1 MKKIVLT
8 TDSAMCPIKKEDA
21 IIIPTQIID
30 SNNKSY
36 YDNGEISNKKILE
49 DMDNGLIYKTSSP
62 LLGDFEKTFRSVL
75 KEGKDIIHLSVGSHV
90 SQGSVNGA
98 NLIANELNEEYENKV
113 YVVDSLNGATGG
125 TLLYELAYEEILN
138 SKLPTKKIVD
148 KLNQL
153 RKSIKTSFYVPNI
166 DGYVRSGRDK
176 TKSSLK
182 NTVLSTTSKLAKLGC
197 FKFRVDLNNDGEL
210 YLKKF
215 FRSSAEQ
222 GMQKM
227 VMDIVNEKNI
237 ETFDKKLVAVGSL
250 YKDKVDLEKIK
261 SYLKSFKYFDNII
274 ENDIGSVIAAYG
286 CNDLCGIAL
295 MKKLH

>member
-8 TDSAMCPIKKEDA
+8 TDSAMCPIKKEDS

-49 DMDNGLIYKTSSP
+49 EMDNGLIYKTSSP

-75 KEGKDIIHLSVGSHV
+75 EEGKDIIHLSVGSHV

>member
-1 MKKIVLT
+1 MKDIILT
-8 TDSAMCPIKKEDA
+8 TDSAMCPIKKEDS

-30 SNNKSY
+30 NKGNSY
-36 YDNGEISNKKILE
+36 YDNIGINNKKILE
-49 DMDNGLIYKTSSP
+49 DMNKGLIYKTSSP
-62 LLGDFEKTFRSVL
+62 LLGDFEKTFRSIL
-75 KEGKDIIHLSVGSHV
+75 EKGKDVIHLSVGGSV

-125 TLLYELAYEEILN
+125 TLLYELAYEEIVKSN
-138 SKLPTKKIVD
+138 LPAKKIVD

-153 RKSIKTSFYVPNI
+153 KKQVKTAFYVPNI

-182 NTVLSTTSKLAKLGC
+182 NTVLSTTSRLAKLGC
-197 FKFRVDLNNDGEL
+197 FKFRVDLNDNGEL
-210 YLKKF
+210 YLKNF
-215 FRSSAEQ
+215 FRASNIQ
-222 GMQKM
+222 GMEKM

-237 ETFDKKLVAVGSL
+237 HTFDKKIVAVGSL
-250 YKDKVDLEKIK
+250 YKDKVDLDKIK
-261 SYLKSFKYFDNII
+261 EYLSSFKYFDNIV

>member
-1 MKKIVLT
+1 MKDFVIT
-8 TDSAMCPIKKEDA
+8 TDSAMCIVKKDDS
-21 IIIPTQIID
+21 IIIPTQIMD
-30 SNNKSY
+30 NAGNSY
-36 YDNGEISNKKILE
+36 YDNIDIDNKKILD
-49 DMDNGLIYKTSSP
+49 DMEKGLIYKTSSP

-75 KEGKDIIHLSVGSHV
+75 DEGKDVIHLSVGSHV

-113 YVVDSLNGATGG
+113 YIVDSMTGATGG
-125 TLLYELAYEEILN
+125 TLFYELAYQEILK
-138 SKLPTKKIVD
+138 SDLPTSKVVD

-153 RKSIKTSFYVPNI
+153 KRQIKTAFYVPNI

-176 TKSSLK
+176 TKSNLK
-182 NTVLSTTSKLAKLGC
+182 NTVLSTTSKLAKLAC
-197 FKFRVDLNNDGEL
+197 FKFRVDLNDNGEL

-215 FRSSAEQ
+215 FRSSTAQ
-222 GMQKM
+222 GMEKM
-227 VMDIVNEKNI
+227 VMDIVNEDNI
-237 ETFDKKLVAVGSL
+237 DTFDKRLVAVGSL

-274 ENDIGSVIAAYG
+274 ESDIGSVIAAYG

-295 MKKLH
+295 MKKLR

>member
-1 MKKIVLT
+1 
-8 TDSAMCPIKKEDA
+8 
-21 IIIPTQIID
+21 
-30 SNNKSY
+30 
-36 YDNGEISNKKILE
+36 
-49 DMDNGLIYKTSSP
+49 MDNGLIYKTSSP

>member
-1 MKKIVLT
+1 MKDFVIT
-8 TDSAMCPIKKEDA
+8 TDSAMCIVKKDDS
-21 IIIPTQIID
+21 IIIPTQIMD
-30 SNNKSY
+30 NAGNSY
-36 YDNGEISNKKILE
+36 YDNIDIDNKKILD
-49 DMDNGLIYKTSSP
+49 DMEKGLIYKTSSP

-75 KEGKDIIHLSVGSHV
+75 DEEKDVIHLSVGSHV

-113 YVVDSLNGATGG
+113 YIVDSMTGATGG
-125 TLLYELAYEEILN
+125 TLFYELAYQEILK
-138 SKLPTKKIVD
+138 SDLPTSKVVD

-153 RKSIKTSFYVPNI
+153 KRQIKTAFYVPNI

-176 TKSSLK
+176 TKSNLK
-182 NTVLSTTSKLAKLGC
+182 NTVLSTTSKLAKLAC
-197 FKFRVDLNNDGEL
+197 FKFRVDLNDNGEL

-215 FRSSAEQ
+215 FRSSTAQ
-222 GMQKM
+222 GMEKM
-227 VMDIVNEKNI
+227 VMDIVNEDNI
-237 ETFDKKLVAVGSL
+237 DTFDKRLVAVGSL

-274 ENDIGSVIAAYG
+274 ESDIGSVIAAYG

-295 MKKLH
+295 MKKLR

>member
-8 TDSAMCPIKKEDA
+8 TDSAMCPIKKADS

-75 KEGKDIIHLSVGSHV
+75 KECKDIIHLSVGSHV

>member
-8 TDSAMCPIKKEDA
+8 TDSAMCPIKKENS

-49 DMDNGLIYKTSSP
+49 DMGNGLIYKTSSP

-75 KEGKDIIHLSVGSHV
+75 EEGKDIIHLSVGSHV